1 MAGTMSSFNVPC
13 ISSICGV
20 SLLLFFSHSVM
31 FDSLRSHGL
40 QHARLP
46 CPSLS
51 LGVCSNSCPLS
62 RWCYPT
68 ISSYVSPF
76 SSCPQ
81 SLPASGSFL
90 TSWLFAS
97 GDQRFGTSASAS
109 ALPMNIQGWFPL
121 RLSSWISLQSKGLCQ
136 RPFPLGI
143 QSVNPKGNQSWIFI
157 GRTDAEAETPILWPP
172 DAKNTHW
179 ERPWCCK
186 RLKAEREE
194 GDRGWNDWMA
204 TLIQWTWTWS
214 NSRI

>member
-68 ISSYVSPF
+68 ISSSATSF
-76 SSCPQ
+76 SFCLQ
-81 SLPASGSFL
+81 SLPASGSFPM
-90 TSWLFAS
+90 SRLFTS
-97 GDQRFGTSASAS
+97 GDQNIVASASAS
-109 ALPMNIQGWFPL
+109 VFPTNIQGWLPL
-121 RLSSWISLQSKGLCQ
+121 GLTSLITLLSTRLS
-136 RPFPLGI
+136 R
-143 QSVNPKGNQSWIFI
+143 VYNQQLLVTFI
-157 GRTDAEAETPILWPP
+157 HSYIY
-172 DAKNTHW
+172 
-179 ERPWCCK
+179 
-186 RLKAEREE
+186 
-194 GDRGWNDWMA
+194 
-204 TLIQWTWTWS
+204 
-214 NSRI
+214 